1 MKGIPEPCILS
12 AGGAYYTSLRHN
24 ARNSKMTSDRQH
36 WAKLLA
42 GRQFLFD
49 QLAPAELDRLLAFA
63 RVVQYPAGAPIFTQ
77 GSPGDSLM
85 AVLEGEVSIS
95 APSEEGREVVF
106 NVVGAGETFGEVA
119 LLDGRERTADA
130 VAHTN
135 CRLLVIDRRD
145 FMPYLN
151 AHPQI
156 ALRLLPILC
165 AQIRRM
171 SEHVQDAL
179 FLDQPA
185 RLAKRLLNLAA
196 VGGHTTPQGVRIRQR
211 LSQRELGNLLGM
223 PRETVNRQLRSW
235 QADALI
241 ALDRGAIT
249 IKNEAALR
257 RIAHL
262 P

>member
-1 MKGIPEPCILS
+1 
-12 AGGAYYTSLRHN
+12 
-24 ARNSKMTSDRQH
+24 MTSDRHH
-36 WAKLLA
+36 WARLL

-49 QLAPAELDRLLAFA
+49 QLAPAELDRLMAFA
-63 RVVQYPAGAPIFTQ
+63 RIVQFSAGTTIFTQ

-85 AVLEGEVSIS
+85 AVLEGEVSIT

-106 NVVGAGETFGEVA
+106 NVLEPGETFGEVA
-119 LLDGRERTADA
+119 LLDGKERTADA

-145 FMPYLN
+145 FMPFLN

-156 ALRLLPILC
+156 ALRLLPVLC

-185 RLAKRLLNLAA
+185 RLAKKLLSLAA
-196 VGGHTTPQGVRIRQR
+196 VSGQTTPQGTRIRQR

-235 QADALI
+235 QAESLI

-249 IKNEAALR
+249 VKNEAALR

-262 P
+262 G